1 MDIFARFLIA
11 ALQTGCNI
19 IPVVAPGFKWPRP
32 DTLPE
37 DVSPIC
43 HMNGI
48 KWKFGLQVM
57 TETIKIRSNN
67 RFQHQIIDRLD
78 KFMTGT
84 GSLQTLTNLSR
95 ASSIRSVQSSRNGDL
110 VVAAPGGT
118 TPKVSYT
125 RSNSQV
131 ISWLVP
137 NMSQFWSVPVLIG
150 SSFD

>member
-48 KWKFGLQVM
+48 KWKFGLQVIC
-57 TETIKIRSNN
+57 ETIKIR
-67 RFQHQIIDRLD
+67 
-78 KFMTGT
+78 
-84 GSLQTLTNLSR
+84 
-95 ASSIRSVQSSRNGDL
+95 
-110 VVAAPGGT
+110 
-118 TPKVSYT
+118 
-125 RSNSQV
+125 
-131 ISWLVP
+131 
-137 NMSQFWSVPVLIG
+137 
-150 SSFD
+150 